1 MVNAIRFLPTPP
13 AENLL
18 YIGSYEPLWVVV
30 SIILAILASYA
41 ALKAAARIDPRH
53 DTTTKLLWTLIAAFT
68 LGIGV
73 WAMHFIGMTA
83 LILPCRARYDPL
95 ITIIS
100 MIPAVLAS
108 GVALGIGWNQN
119 TKHLPLIFSSI
130 LLGAGIG
137 TMHYTGMS
145 AMNLDGFVRYDPTWF
160 ALSIVVAVGLS
171 YLALRVK
178 NGAAGLMKYGDVLV
192 AVILGSA
199 VSGMHYTAM
208 FAAYF
213 VRGDVG
219 AMPPS
224 LFTTNEIASLV
235 ALITAF
241 LALGALALSAI
252 SRNREMADELRIAA
266 TSFETQEGIL
276 ITDADNT
283 ILRVNHAF
291 TKITGY
297 SPGEVIGRNPGIL
310 KSGRHDMNFYTA
322 MWNEIMHAGVWDGEI
337 WNRHKNGDAYLE
349 HLIITAVKN
358 KSGTVTNYVATI
370 TDFTMSTEVA
380 NRINY
385 LAFYDPLTELPN
397 RLLLMDRLQR
407 ALNSSQRSGRS
418 GALVFLDLDQF
429 KTLNDTLGHD
439 IGDLLLQQVAQR
451 LTALVREGDTVARLG
466 GDEFVVILEMLSEFA
481 QEAAEQ
487 AETISKKIQAALNQ
501 PYQLAAH
508 QYRNTPSIGV
518 TLFHGHQTSAENL
531 MKQADIA
538 MYQAKQAG
546 RNTMRF
552 FDPKMQEIINAHA
565 ALEHDLRQAIE
576 QQQFQLHYQIQVEG
590 MNRAFGAEALIRW
603 NHPLRGMVP
612 PAEFIPFAEETKLIL
627 PIGLW
632 VLEGACAQLKAWEQ
646 NESTRDLILA
656 VNVSANQFHQA
667 DFVNQVQ
674 AAIQHH
680 AINPARLKLELT
692 EGILLASIEDTIVT
706 MNTLNKLGVRF
717 SLDDFGTGYSSLQY
731 LKLLP
736 LDQIKIDQSF
746 VRDIAT
752 DPNDAAIVQTIIA
765 MADALGLNV
774 IAEGVETEMQRE
786 FLELRGC
793 THYQGYLFG
802 KPLPITEFHALLKE
816 IDYRRHAES

>member
-1 MVNAIRFLPTPP
+1 MVNAIQFLPTPP
-13 AENLL
+13 DRNLL
-18 YIGSYEPLWVVV
+18 YIGSYYPVWVVI
-30 SIILAILASYA
+30 SILLAILASYA
-41 ALKAAARIDPRH
+41 ALKAAARIDPLH

-83 LILPCRARYDPL
+83 LSLPCSARYDPL
-95 ITIIS
+95 ITMVS

-119 TKHLPLIFSSI
+119 TKQLPLVFSSI

-178 NGAAGLMKYGDVLV
+178 NSASSLMKYGDVLV
-192 AVILGSA
+192 AVILGGA

-213 VRGDVG
+213 VRGGVG
-219 AMPPS
+219 TLPPS
-224 LFTTNEIASLV
+224 LFTTHEIAFLV
-235 ALITAF
+235 ALTTAF

-276 ITDADNT
+276 ITDADNA

-297 SPGEVIGRNPGIL
+297 SPGEVIGRNPRIL

-358 KSGTVTNYVATI
+358 KSGAVTNYVATI

-397 RLLLMDRLQR
+397 RLLLMDRLQQ
-407 ALNSSQRSGRS
+407 ALNASERSGRS

-451 LTALVREGDTVARLG
+451 LAALVREGDTVARLG

-508 QYRNTPSIGV
+508 QYRNTPSVGV

-612 PAEFIPFAEETKLIL
+612 PAEFIPLAEETKLIL

-646 NESTRDLILA
+646 NESTRDLVLA
-656 VNVSANQFHQA
+656 VNVSAKQFHQA

-765 MADALGLNV
+765 MAETLGLNV

-786 FLELRGC
+786 FLELCGC
-793 THYQGYLFG
+793 THYQGHLFG
-802 KPLPITEFHALLKE
+802 KPLPITEFHVLLKE
-816 IDYRRHAES
+816 IDYRRHGES